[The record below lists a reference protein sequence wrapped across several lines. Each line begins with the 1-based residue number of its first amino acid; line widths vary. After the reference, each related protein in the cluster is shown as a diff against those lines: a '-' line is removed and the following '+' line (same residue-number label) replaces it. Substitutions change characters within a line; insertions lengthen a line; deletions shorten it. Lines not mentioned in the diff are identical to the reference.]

1 MTAMAILMYILSS
14 NIYGVGTQDI
24 DVNEAYCMAVNIYYE
39 ARGEPVRGQVAVGNV
54 VLNRVKDR
62 RYPNTVCGVIKQ
74 AKYDPISYA
83 PIKHKCQFSWYCDG
97 KADDIRSTENNH
109 AWRTA
114 QDIAFNIMVF
124 NKYNGLVEGATHYH
138 ADYVSPDWSK
148 DFHLVG
154 RIGVHIFYR
163 WDK

>member
-97 KADDIRSTENNH
+97 KSDKVEKEKAFRS
-109 AWRTA
+109 AVG
-114 QDIAFNIMVF
+114 ISI
-124 NKYNGLVEGATHYH
+124 GLMTGRINDNTEGATHYFN
-138 ADYVSPDWSK
+138 PSK
-148 DFHLVG
+148 AQPYWAKNMVHLVTYDN
-154 RIGVHIFYR
+154 HEFY
-163 WDK
+163 KN